1 MATLDIFNDDA
12 FGVTNLSLAM
22 TNIPHTPTRI
32 QRLGLFSEE
41 GISSTTMGVEIDT
54 ETLTL
59 VPAGVRGQPA
69 TAQDKGKRT
78 LRNFQAIH
86 LPQAGGVNADEVQ
99 NVRAF
104 GSETELQTVQTV
116 VNKELRKMRQRLDVT
131 IEYHRMG
138 ALKGQV
144 LDADGSRVLLD
155 LFSEFGVTKQTHVM
169 GLGTTTTKVRNKTVE
184 AKRKVEAALGGLMY
198 SGLVAFCSASF
209 FDALVAHPDV
219 ERAYERWA
227 EGAWNRDDLRAG
239 FTFAGVTYEEYRGQ
253 VGGVDFVA
261 DGKALLVP
269 TGVPDMFVN
278 YFAPAD
284 YVETVNT
291 NGIPFYAKQE
301 PRKMGKGIDMESQS
315 NPITLNTR
323 PRATV
328 ELSIS

>member
-1 MATLDIFNDDA
+1 MASLDIFNDDA
-12 FGVTNLSLAM
+12 FGVTQLSLAM
-22 TNIPHTPTRI
+22 TNIPHTPTRLGN
-32 QRLGLFSEE
+32 LGLFSET
-41 GISSTTMGVEIDT
+41 GINTTTMAVEIDT

-59 VPAGVRGQPA
+59 VPSGVRGQPA
-69 TAQDKGKRT
+69 VAQGKGKRT
-78 LRNFQAIH
+78 IKNFNAIH

-104 GSETELQTVQTV
+104 GTETELQTVQTV
-116 VNKELRKMRQRLDVT
+116 VNKELVKMRRRLDVT

-144 LDADGSRVLLD
+144 LDADGTSVLLD
-155 LFSEFGVTKQTHVM
+155 LFTEFGVTKQTHVM
-169 GLGTTTTKVRNKTVE
+169 ALGTSTTKVRNKTVE
-184 AKRKVEAALGGLMY
+184 AKRKVESALGGMMY
-198 SGLVAFCSASF
+198 SGLVAFCSDTF
-209 FDALVAHPDV
+209 FDAFVAHPDV

-227 EGAWNRDDLRAG
+227 EGSWNRDDLRSG

-261 DGKALLVP
+261 PGKALLVP

-284 YVETVNT
+284 YEETVNT

-301 PRKMGKGIDMESQS
+301 ARKMGKGRDIESQS

-328 ELSIS
+328 ELSIA

>member
-1 MATLDIFNDDA
+1 MASLDIFNDDA
-12 FGVTNLSLAM
+12 FGVTNLSLAI
-22 TNIPHTPTRI
+22 TALPHTPTRI
-32 QRLGLFSEE
+32 SKLGLFSEE
-41 GISSTTMGVEIDT
+41 GISTTTTAIEIDT

-69 TAQDKGKRT
+69 VAGGKGKRVIK
-78 LRNFQAIH
+78 NFTAVH
-86 LPQAGGVNADEVQ
+86 LPQAGGINADEVQ

-104 GSETELQTVQTV
+104 GSESETETVMAK
-116 VNKELRKMRQRLDVT
+116 VNKELAKMRRRLDAT

-144 LDADGSRVLLD
+144 LDADGSSVLLD
-155 LFSEFGVTKQTHVM
+155 LFQEFGVAQQTLDMALDVDA
-169 GLGTTTTKVRNKTVE
+169 TKVRNKTVE
-184 AKRKVEAALGGLMY
+184 AKRKVESALGGLMY
-198 SGLVAFCSASF
+198 TGLVAFCSAAF
-209 FDALVAHPDV
+209 FDKLVAHPDV

-227 EGAWNRDDLRAG
+227 EGAWNRDDLRTG
-239 FTFAGVTYEEYRGQ
+239 FSFGGVTYEEYRGQ

-261 DGKALLVP
+261 DGSALLVP
-269 TGVPDMFVN
+269 VGVPDMYVN

-301 PRKMGKGIDMESQS
+301 LRKMGKGIDMESQS

-323 PRATV
+323 PRASV
-328 ELSIS
+328 LLSI